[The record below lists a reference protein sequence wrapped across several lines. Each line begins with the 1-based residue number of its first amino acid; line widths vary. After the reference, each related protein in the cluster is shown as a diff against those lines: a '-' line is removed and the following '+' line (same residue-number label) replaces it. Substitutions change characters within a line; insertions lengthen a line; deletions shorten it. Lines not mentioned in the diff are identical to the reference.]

1 MDATYVVHASKFF
14 SVGFPLRT
22 RDVSGERKRKDCH
35 HRTCPA
41 DHWAKGQISAQA
53 IIHMMC
59 AGPTPPPAIHRAR
72 YWVDGPGYG
81 SGPIGAITSRLDPAA
96 ISFGR
101 KKGRELESRRRRRR
115 RRQRRPVAE
124 AAAATASPRDQRRPS
139 IRSGE
144 VDPTRRTGG
153 RPSPAEARLPKV
165 DGKTSLRL
173 LLRVLSVEDAVWSC
187 NESSSVFGWPPRS
200 RKFILTSSM

>member
-1 MDATYVVHASKFF
+1 M
-14 SVGFPLRT
+14 
-22 RDVSGERKRKDCH
+22 SGERKRKDCH

-124 AAAATASPRDQRRPS
+124 AAAATASPRDQRYWTLLSLSVSSHHLSLGLISRSNRRPS

-165 DGKTSLRL
+165 PDLHFEFPPSLYHL
-173 LLRVLSVEDAVWSC
+173 LSPLGSHISLKSLHQSASHL
-187 NESSSVFGWPPRS
+187 G
-200 RKFILTSSM
+200 